1 MFVRTEL
8 VTVDSVNASARMRTH
23 ILEDEEKETEVEVV
37 GRWKRRRGRAG
48 GRSGIKVKAYSER

>member
-23 ILEDEEKETEVEVV
+23 ILEEEEKETEVGGRGGEVELVVEVV
-37 GRWKRRRGRAG
+37 L
-48 GRSGIKVKAYSER
+48 KVKAYSER